1 VADTLI
7 EVEITALDEA
17 GDGIAPYG
25 RGRLL
30 VPFTIPGERVRVAL
44 PPASTRGGERQTRRA
59 AGADRRARLVAVVT
73 PSPHRVA
80 PRCPHFGPAPRAGAD
95 GECGGCAWQHIAY
108 PEQLRLKTARV
119 EAVVRAALRDAP
131 ATAPMRPS
139 TPIDAPWGYRH
150 KVHFVFGQPSGGRG
164 RGPLTMGHYARG
176 SRRVVTAHACPVH
189 ADAGNDVAFALR
201 DACGRTGVAAA
212 GTDGANNR
220 PRGRADGTLKS
231 VAVRVAR
238 GTPEIMTTLV
248 VTDDRDRGLRT
259 ATRAV
264 FDDAP
269 EHVGLHVNLHPRP
282 DGYIFGR
289 ETRHLRGPARLREQI
304 GGLSYL
310 VSPTAF
316 FQTNLAAAEI
326 LVELVRDAIP
336 PGARVLDLY
345 AGAGLFALP
354 LAAAGH
360 AVVAVEENRAAT
372 DDGEASRRLNGIPS
386 DLCRFIARPV
396 ESALPALP
404 RAASAA
410 EAVVL
415 DPPRDGC
422 APEVLQAVFAG
433 QRPDVAVYVSCD
445 PGSLGRDLA
454 AVDRLGYTARSV
466 QPVDMFPHT
475 PHIETVVV
483 LVPRPAQAHFR

>member
-1 VADTLI
+1 MADAVI
-7 EVEITALDEA
+7 EVEITSLDEA
-17 GDGIAPYG
+17 GDGVALYG
-25 RGRLL
+25 RGRLT

-44 PPASTRGGERQTRRA
+44 SPTSAHSDERQSRRA
-59 AGADRRARLVAVVT
+59 AGADRRARLVAVAR

-80 PRCPHFGPAPRAGAD
+80 PRCPHFGPARRAGSDA
-95 GECGGCAWQHIAY
+95 ECGGCAWQHIAY

-119 EAVVRAALRDAP
+119 DAVVRAALRDAP
-131 ATAPMRPS
+131 ATAAMRPS

-164 RGPLTMGHYARG
+164 PLTMGHFARG
-176 SRRVVTAHACPVH
+176 SRRIVTAHACPVH

-201 DACGRTGVAAA
+201 DACGRTGVGAADT
-212 GTDGANNR
+212 GGAKGR
-220 PRGRADGTLKS
+220 TRGRADGTLKS

-269 EHVGLHVNLHPRP
+269 DHVGLHVNLHPRP
-282 DGYIFGR
+282 DAYVFGR

-304 GGLSYL
+304 GSLSYL

-345 AGAGLFALP
+345 AGAGLFSLP

-360 AVVAVEENRAAT
+360 SVVAVEENRAAT

-386 DLCRFIARPV
+386 DRCRFVARPV
-396 ESALPALP
+396 ESALPGLP
-404 RAASAA
+404 RG

-422 APEVLQAVFAG
+422 APGVLQAVFG
-433 QRPDVAVYVSCD
+433 DHRPDVAVYVSCD

-483 LVPRPAQAHFR
+483 LVPRTAQPRFR